1 MKAYSFLLAAMAAPA
16 VLCCNATA
24 ADEAPAALKGM
35 LPCNGTVM
43 QGTVVRVERDPEFVK
58 LHQEAIQSFAK
69 LPQEKQKTIAE
80 KSDPST
86 LMDYDA
92 DIWPDK
98 AAYDKYVEMWKKSRI
113 IGVMEVALGLKKG
126 DDGKFSVLSATKV
139 NENNVAPITIGALRY
154 DPAKN
159 VWISNNG
166 ELTASSFS
174 AGDNYDFRAQT
185 GTEWKLT
192 KEDRLSK
199 LAEMVRVSKTTDGK
213 IVYVA
218 YGLTEVSA
226 ISGTV
231 IAQHGYMLAFPQT
244 TASANA
250 TKPGQK

>member
-1 MKAYSFLLAAMAAPA
+1 MKAFSFILAAMAAPA
-16 VLCCNATA
+16 VLCCNAAA

-35 LPCNGTVM
+35 LPCNDTFI
-43 QGTVVRVERDPEFVK
+43 QGTVVRIERDPEYIK
-58 LHQEAIQSFAK
+58 LEQEVQQAFAK
-69 LPQEKQKTIAE
+69 LPQDKQKAFAE
-80 KSDPST
+80 KYDPST
-86 LMDYDA
+86 LPDYNA

-98 AAYDKYVEMWKKSRI
+98 AAYDKYVELRKKSRI
-113 IGVMEVALGLKKG
+113 IGTMEVALGLKKG
-126 DDGKFSVLSATKV
+126 ADGTYSVLSATKV
-139 NENNVAPITIGALRY
+139 GDGVAPITIGALHY

-166 ELTASSFS
+166 ELTASPFS
-174 AGDNYDFRAQT
+174 AGDNYDFHAQT

-231 IAQHGYMLAFPQT
+231 IAQHGYMLAFPQGT
-244 TASANA
+244 PNANA